1 MPRQQQLI
9 TEFIRTDQVD
19 PSQQLLSKHQKMA
32 GNPFRFL
39 RGSSGLFYADI
50 HAKVLKIPEP
60 LLTEVPLTTV
70 MGDCHVSNF
79 GFFTE
84 DGSYGERVIFAPN
97 DFDDACIGPAAW
109 DLSRFIVSLLLAADY
124 CQGLKKGQFSNPEL
138 ENLAKL
144 QVVTTKQAEVAAL
157 EFTEAYLECCR
168 KVAADPEF
176 RFTTQD
182 DFPKSHIL
190 KPFLKKAIK
199 RSAAG
204 GDFLRKSTLAKSIEL
219 GQLPLQ
225 FKQDANKFSRLDP
238 DRYGQI
244 KDAFAPYVHDE
255 ILDIVTRHGA
265 GTGSLN
271 MQRYYLLVGP
281 AAFGSNAELPLCQ
294 VVEVKQ
300 QRRSAPLF
308 FFPDL
313 SPVNRLNDAHLTV
326 DCQRLMQRRPD
337 SILDE
342 VQFEGAHYLVRSL
355 HHANV
360 DVEPEDVCLHPEDPG
375 LALRQFANACGHA
388 LALAHNR
395 ADRRSNRFARQMLAV
410 MAEQQHPLL
419 QACQHYAEQQK
430 QDCQLLAAMLKAQET
445 LPASDAKVAG

>member
-1 MPRQQQLI
+1 MQRQQQLI
-9 TEFIRTDQVD
+9 AEFIRTDQVD
-19 PSQQLLSKHQKMA
+19 PSQQLLGKHQKMA
-32 GNPFRFL
+32 LNPFRFL

-50 HAKVLKIPEP
+50 QSGVLQLPAA
-60 LLTEVPLTTV
+60 LLQQVPLTAV

-97 DFDDACIGPAAW
+97 DFDDACIGHAAW
-109 DLSRFIVSLLLAADY
+109 DISRYLVSLLLAADY
-124 CQGLKKGQFSNPEL
+124 CRGLKDGKYTNE
-138 ENLAKL
+138 EIEDLASL
-144 QVVTTKQAEVAAL
+144 QAATSAEAEIAAKS
-157 EFTEAYLECCR
+157 FCQAYLQCCAA
-168 KVAADPEF
+168 VAADPEF
-176 RFTTQD
+176 RFSTQD
-182 DFPKSHIL
+182 DFPKNHVL

-204 GDFLRKSTLAKSIEL
+204 SDFMKKSTLAKSVDFN
-219 GQLPLQ
+219 QRPLQ
-225 FKQDANKFSRLDP
+225 FKNDANKFSRLDAE
-238 DRYGQI
+238 RYAQI
-244 KDAFAPYVHDE
+244 KHAFAPYVHDE
-255 ILDIVTRHGA
+255 ILDVVTRHGA

-271 MQRYYLLVGP
+271 MQRFYLLVGP
-281 AAFGSNAELPLCQ
+281 KEFAADTDLALCQ

-337 SILDE
+337 SVLDE

-360 DVEPEDVCLHPEDPG
+360 DVDPEDVCLHEELPG
-375 LALRQFANACGHA
+375 QSLRQFAEACGHA

-395 ADRRSNRFARQMLAV
+395 ADRRSNRFAKQMLQV
-410 MAEQQHPLL
+410 MAEHQSALL
-419 QACQHYAEQQK
+419 TACQQYAEQQK
-430 QDCQLLAAMLKAQET
+430 QDCQLLAAMLKID
-445 LPASDAKVAG
+445 S

>member
-1 MPRQQQLI
+1 MQRQQQLI
-9 TEFIRTDQVD
+9 AEFIRTDQVD
-19 PSQQLLSKHQKMA
+19 PSQQLLAKHQKMA
-32 GNPFRFL
+32 LNPFRFL

-50 HAKVLKIPEP
+50 QSGVLQLPAA
-60 LLTEVPLTTV
+60 LLQQVPLTAV

-109 DLSRFIVSLLLAADY
+109 DISRYLVSLLLAADY
-124 CQGLKKGQFSNPEL
+124 CRGLKDGQYTNEDIEDLVSL
-138 ENLAKL
+138 R
-144 QVVTTKQAEVAAL
+144 AASA
-157 EFTEAYLECCR
+157 TEADIAVDSFCQAYLKCCAE
-168 KVAADPEF
+168 VAADPEF
-176 RFTTQD
+176 RFSTQD
-182 DFPKSHIL
+182 DFPKNHVL

-204 GDFLRKSTLAKSIEL
+204 SDFLKKSTLAKSVDFN
-219 GQLPLQ
+219 QRPLQ
-225 FKQDANKFSRLDP
+225 FKNDANKFSRLDAE
-238 DRYGQI
+238 RYAQI
-244 KDAFAPYVHDE
+244 KHAFAPYVHDE
-255 ILDIVTRHGA
+255 ILDVVTRHGA

-271 MQRYYLLVGP
+271 MQRFYLLVGP
-281 AAFGSNAELPLCQ
+281 AGFDADTELALCQ

-337 SILDE
+337 SVLDE

-360 DVEPEDVCLHPEDPG
+360 DVDPEDVCLHPSQPG
-375 LALRQFANACGHA
+375 LALGQFAEACGHA

-395 ADRRSNRFARQMLAV
+395 ADRRSNRFAKQMLKV
-410 MAEQQHPLL
+410 MAEHQPAMLT
-419 QACQHYAEQQK
+419 ACQQYAEQQK
-430 QDCQLLAAMLKAQET
+430 QDCQLLAAMLKID
-445 LPASDAKVAG
+445 S

>member
-1 MPRQQQLI
+1 MQRQQQLI
-9 TEFIRTDQVD
+9 AEFTRTDQVD

-32 GNPFRFL
+32 QNPFRFL

-50 HAKVLKIPEP
+50 QSGMLRLPEA
-60 LLTEVPLTTV
+60 LIHQVPFTAV

-97 DFDDACIGPAAW
+97 DFDDACIGPAVW
-109 DLSRFIVSLLLAADY
+109 DISRYIVSLLLAADY
-124 CQGLKKGQFSNPEL
+124 CRGIKSGLYSSEEIDDL
-138 ENLAKL
+138 
-144 QVVTTKQAEVAAL
+144 AAL
-157 EFTEAYLECCR
+157 NAASAQDADVAVASFCQAYLQCCAA
-168 KVAADPEF
+168 VAADAEF
-176 RFTTQD
+176 RFSTQD
-182 DFPKSHIL
+182 DFPKSHVL

-204 GDFLRKSTLAKSIEL
+204 SDFMKKSTLAKSVDFN
-219 GQLPLQ
+219 QRPLS
-225 FKQDANKFSRLDP
+225 FKKDANKFSQLDAE
-238 DRYGQI
+238 RYAQI
-244 KDAFAPYVHDE
+244 KQAFAPYVHDE

-271 MQRYYLLVGP
+271 MQRFYLLVGP
-281 AAFGSNAELPLCQ
+281 MKFESAADLALCQ

-337 SILDE
+337 SVLDE

-360 DVEPEDVCLHPEDPG
+360 DVDPEDVCLHPEHPG
-375 LALRQFANACGHA
+375 TALRQFAEACGHA

-395 ADRRSNRFARQMLAV
+395 GDRRSNRFAKQMQQV
-410 MAEQQHPLL
+410 MTAEQQALL
-419 QACQHYAEQQK
+419 TACQQYAEQQK
-430 QDCQLLAAMLKAQET
+430 QDCQLLAGMLKID
-445 LPASDAKVAG
+445 S

>member
-1 MPRQQQLI
+1 MQRQQQLI
-9 TEFIRTDQVD
+9 AEFSRTDQVD
-19 PSQQLLSKHQKMA
+19 PSQQILSKHQKMA
-32 GNPFRFL
+32 LNPFRFL

-50 HAKVLKIPEP
+50 KSGVLPLP
-60 LLTEVPLTTV
+60 AALLTQVPLTAV

-109 DLSRFIVSLLLAADY
+109 DLSRFAVSLLLAADY
-124 CQGLKKGQFSNPEL
+124 CRGLKNGHYVSEDSPD
-138 ENLAKL
+138 L
-144 QVVTTKQAEVAAL
+144 QALKVASPAEAEQAVRS
-157 EFTEAYLECCR
+157 FFQAYLQCCSN
-168 KVAADPEF
+168 VAADAEF
-176 RFTTQD
+176 RFSTQD
-182 DFPKSHIL
+182 DFAKTHVL

-204 GDFLRKSTLAKSIEL
+204 SDFLCKSTLAKSVDL
-219 GQLPLQ
+219 SQRPLQ
-225 FKQDANKFSRLDP
+225 FKADPLKFTRLTP
-238 DRYGQI
+238 DRYHEI
-244 KDAFAPYVHDE
+244 KQAFAPYVHDE

-271 MQRYYLLVGP
+271 MQRFYLLVGP
-281 AAFGSNAELPLCQ
+281 ATCESDADLALCQ

-308 FFPDL
+308 FFPEL

-337 SILDE
+337 SVLDE

-360 DVEPEDVCLHPEDPG
+360 DVDPEDVCLHPHNPG
-375 LALRQFANACGHA
+375 KALSQFAAACGQA

-395 ADRRSNRFARQMLAV
+395 ADRRSARFARQMLTV
-410 MAEQQHPLL
+410 LGSCQDDLL
-419 QACQHYAEQQK
+419 QACLNYAAQQQ
-430 QDCQLLAAMLKAQET
+430 QDCQLLGAMLQQTAATATQ
-445 LPASDAKVAG
+445 DR